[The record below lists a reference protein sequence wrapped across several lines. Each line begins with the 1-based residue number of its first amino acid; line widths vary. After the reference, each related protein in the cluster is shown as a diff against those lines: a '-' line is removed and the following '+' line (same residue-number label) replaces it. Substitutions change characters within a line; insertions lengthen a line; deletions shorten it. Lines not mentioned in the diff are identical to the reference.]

1 MIRAKRAETRSMGAN
16 ETVAVL
22 VVAACLVTGGHATA
36 APAALPQSQVDRLLA
51 DADNAEKSGNLNLAL
66 IQLKNAAVLQPD
78 NGEVRARLGLA
89 LLHSGQAANAE
100 RELRQA
106 YKDFGPPELVVPGIL
121 SAMLQRKEYDA
132 LLMEYPDP
140 PKGTEDKTTPDVLAA
155 RAVALQTL
163 GKTRDA
169 RDEMDRGLS
178 LRRDGKGLV
187 ASAGLAL
194 QQGDAQLA
202 ANQVDEA
209 VKLSPANEAAWSMKV
224 SLAGQKGDLK
234 QALAAADEFLR
245 QNPRSIA
252 AKVTRVEVLLSLK
265 RDSDAKQV
273 IDAILKD
280 QPKLLVAQ
288 YFQAV
293 LMMRASNYTDAWH
306 VAQALPPAFVQS
318 RSAFA
323 RTVARIAVAS
333 GNTESAGA
341 ILTELVSR
349 QPDDQAARVQL
360 ATLRLTQKDP
370 KQALTV
376 LGPITKSPDPSVQ
389 AVLAQA
395 YLGVGRFDEAIAA
408 LELAK
413 SSPGANPVL
422 AQELAALELREGN
435 SDRAI
440 DELRDAVKRAPD
452 NVQLSGAL
460 IGALMSGAKW
470 DEALNVDAEV
480 ARRLPDSP
488 WPAFYRGQ
496 ILAARGNLADA
507 ATEYG
512 KSLAHDPKFL
522 PALYFRAN
530 TAAAVGNFEPA
541 KKDLQLIIA
550 QQPAN
555 WLAWSRLILIA
566 IQTGEQKEA
575 RTLYDQAIKA
585 APRDTVPRLA
595 LAGYLVGQKDLPGA
609 QAAVNAVLEMAP
621 DNPQAFMLQGQ
632 IELLRGQT
640 AEAVRTFRNLTAGKT
655 PSPAAYDLLARAL
668 FATKDMGAAEDAA
681 QKAVELDPASAEARR
696 VLVELRLATDKP
708 DAALAAAQAY
718 AKSTSGPDADLLLA
732 DTLLRLKRTAD
743 AQAQLERSLAAR
755 PDPRLAIRLTQIA
768 IQSGNNAKAKT
779 IINDWLKT
787 HPNDVE
793 GRNFDAGWLMASGDT
808 AGARAA
814 YESLLAMRPN
824 DPVAL
829 NNLASLLQKQDPVRA
844 LALAT
849 TAARIAPA
857 SAPIADT
864 LGWTK
869 HLRGDQQGALPLLQ
883 HAHELQS
890 EDPAISYHLAVVLR
904 DSGKQAE
911 AKTLLQTTLAK
922 NPKFDGVEEAKK
934 VLATW

>member
-1 MIRAKRAETRSMGAN
+1 MIQGKRANRRSMGAN
-16 ETVAVL
+16 QTAAVFVL
-22 VVAACLVTGGHATA
+22 AACLVTGGHATA
-36 APAALPQSQVDRLLA
+36 APAAFQQSQVDRLLA
-51 DADNAEKSGNLNLAL
+51 DADSAEKSGNLNLAL

-78 NGEVRARLGLA
+78 NGEIRARLGLA

-121 SAMLQRKEYDA
+121 SAMLQRKKFDA

-140 PKGTEDKTTPDVLAA
+140 PKGTEDKTTPDILAA
-155 RAVALQTL
+155 RAAALQTL

-169 RDEMDRGLS
+169 RDEMDRALS

-194 QQGDAQLA
+194 QQGDTQLA

-209 VKLSPANEAAWSMKV
+209 VKLSPANEAAWTMKV

-252 AKVTRVEVLLSLK
+252 AKITRVEVLLSLK
-265 RDSDAKQV
+265 QDSEARQVVDAL
-273 IDAILKD
+273 LKD
-280 QPKLLVAQ
+280 QPKLLIAQ

-293 LMMRASNYTDAWH
+293 LMMRAGNNADAWH

-323 RTVARIAVAS
+323 RTVARIGVAS

-341 ILTELVSR
+341 ILTELISR

-360 ATLRLTQKDP
+360 ATVRLSQRDP
-370 KQALTV
+370 QQALTV
-376 LGPITKSPDPSVQ
+376 LDPIAKSRDPSVQ

-395 YLGVGRFDEAIAA
+395 YLAVGRFDEAIAA
-408 LELAK
+408 LDLAK
-413 SSPGANPVL
+413 SSPNANPL
-422 AQELAALELREGN
+422 LTEELAALELRDGN

-440 DELRDAVKRAPD
+440 DELRNAVKRTPD
-452 NVQLSGAL
+452 NIQLSGAL
-460 IGALMSGAKW
+460 IGTLISAAKW
-470 DEALNVDAEV
+470 DEAQNVDTEF

-496 ILAARGNLADA
+496 ILAARGKLADA
-507 ATEYG
+507 AAEYG

-530 TAAAVGNFEPA
+530 AAAAVGNFEPA
-541 KKDLQLIIA
+541 KKDLQLIID

-555 WLAWSRLILIA
+555 WLAWSRLIVIA
-566 IQTGEQKEA
+566 LQTGDRKEVRA
-575 RTLYDQAIKA
+575 LYDQAIRG
-585 APRDTVPRLA
+585 APRDAVPRLA
-595 LAGYLVGQKDLPGA
+595 LAGYLIGEKDFPGA

-621 DNPQAFMLQGQ
+621 DNRQALMVQGQ
-632 IELLRGQT
+632 IQLLRGQT
-640 AEAVRTFRNLTAGKT
+640 ADAVKTLRTVAARKP
-655 PSPAAYDLLARAL
+655 PSAAAYDFLARAL
-668 FATKDMGAAEDAA
+668 FAAKDLIAAEGAAE
-681 QKAVELDPASAEARR
+681 KAVDVDPASPEARR
-696 VLVELRLATDKP
+696 VLVDLQLTAGKP
-708 DAALAAAQAY
+708 DAALATAQAY
-718 AKSTSGPDADLLLA
+718 AKSTSGPDAELLLA

-743 AQAQLERSLAAR
+743 AQTQLEKSLAAK
-755 PDPRLAIRLTQIA
+755 PDARLTIRLAQIA
-768 IQSGNNAKAKT
+768 IQSGNNGKAKA
-779 IINDWLKT
+779 IVNDWLKA

-793 GRNFDAGWLMASGDT
+793 VRNFDAGWLMASGDT
-808 AGARAA
+808 AGARIA

-829 NNLASLLQKQDPVRA
+829 NNLAGLLQKQDPARA

-857 SAPIADT
+857 SPPIADT

-869 HLRGDQQGALPLLQ
+869 HLSGDQQGALPLLQ
-883 HAHELQS
+883 HAHELS
-890 EDPAISYHLAVVLR
+890 DDPAISYHLAVVLR

-911 AKTLLQTTLAK
+911 GKTLLQTTLAK
-922 NPKFDGVEEAKK
+922 NPKFEGVEEAKK
-934 VLATW
+934 ALATW